1 MSRILVF
8 MLMISTYALASS
20 GNAEHAGTDIVQRTV
35 NFLLFAGLIW
45 YLVAE
50 PVKNY
55 FASRSQSIADEMKK
69 VQDKLKESVSLKKDA
84 LAKVTAAE
92 KFAADLVVNSKKEN
106 KVINDTIMAQC
117 DADIEILVK
126 QQAVL
131 VEFEQRKM
139 VRSVVEN
146 TLKEV
151 LSQSDDSFD
160 KEAMANV
167 ILKKVA

>member
-1 MSRILVF
+1 
-8 MLMISTYALASS
+8 MISTYALASS
-20 GNAEHAGTDIVQRTV
+20 GNAENASTDIVQRTV
-35 NFLLFAGLIW
+35 NFLLFAGLVW

-50 PVKNY
+50 PAKNY

-84 LAKVTAAE
+84 LAKVSAAE
-92 KFAADLVVNSKKEN
+92 KFAEDLVVNSKKEN
-106 KVINDTIMAQC
+106 KIINDSIMVQC
-117 DADIEILVK
+117 DTDIEILIK

-131 VEFEQRKM
+131 IEFEQRKM